1 MGKPCGVELVAL
13 HYPFSNPRAARIIQK
28 DMDIEQYSTFLKY
41 SGINQVELICHDLAF
56 LNHLHFIN
64 HLRIKLSSMVT
75 GNVDFTPLYNMP
87 ELLSLSCQNAYG
99 PKLNHFAVIDYSK
112 VNGLVDLFVSVN
124 KGTLNFGKVQ
134 SLKTLIITRFTGNNY
149 DLTDMFCST
158 QLDTLEMIQC
168 GVRSLKGIGLS
179 SKMQCVYLSY
189 NRKLK
194 DISALADVRDT
205 LKALRI
211 ANCSQ
216 IEDFSV
222 LEQLDNLELLELTG
236 SNILPN
242 LAFLRKMKNLKTF
255 VFDMNVLDGD
265 LTPCLGLSYVYSAKN
280 RRHYNLRD
288 IDLPKGRYFR
298 GNEDI
303 EEWRRL
309 E

>member
-13 HYPFSNPRAARIIQK
+13 HYPFSNPCAARIIQK
-28 DMDIEQYSTFLKY
+28 NVDIEQYSPFLQ
-41 SGINQVELICHDLAF
+41 SVGINQIELICHDVEF

-64 HLRIKLSSMVT
+64 HLRIKLSSMT
-75 GNVDFTPLYNMP
+75 TENVDFSPLYDMP
-87 ELLSLSCQNAYG
+87 EVLSLSCQNTYG
-99 PKLNHFAVIDYSK
+99 PKLNHFSPIDYSK
-112 VNGLVDLFVSVN
+112 VKGLVHLFVSVN
-124 KGTLNFGKVQ
+124 RGTLNFHKVQ
-134 SLKTLIITRFTGNNY
+134 SLKTLIITGFKGSNY

-168 GVRSLKGIGLS
+168 GVHSLKGIGLS
-179 SKMQCVYLSY
+179 SRMQCVYLSY

-194 DISALADVRDT
+194 DVSALADVKNT

-211 ANCSQ
+211 TNCSQ

-236 SNILPN
+236 SNTVPSLS
-242 LAFLRKMKNLKTF
+242 FLDKMKNLKTF
-255 VFDMNVLDGD
+255 IFNINVQDGD
-265 LTPCLGLSYVYSAKN
+265 LTPCLRLSYVYSARN
-280 RRHYNLRD
+280 RKQYNLRD
-288 IDLPKGRYFR
+288 TELPKKQYFR